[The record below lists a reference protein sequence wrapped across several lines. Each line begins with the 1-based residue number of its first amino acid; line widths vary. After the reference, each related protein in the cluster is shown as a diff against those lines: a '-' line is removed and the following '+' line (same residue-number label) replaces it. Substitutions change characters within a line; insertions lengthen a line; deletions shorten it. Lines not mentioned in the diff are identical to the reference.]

1 MTEGT
6 HPTGYRVYYITWGW
20 LLVMT
25 LLALG
30 VGSVDNMPGGL
41 KAILLVG
48 TTLAKVV
55 VIAAFFMHLRFEK
68 LNLVL
73 ITFTPL
79 VLAMIMFFFMAP
91 DTADTATRGT
101 DPLSLQTGTSLE

>member
-1 MTEGT
+1 MTEAA
-6 HPTGYRVYYITWGW
+6 HPTGYRTYFITWGW

-30 VGSVDNMPGGL
+30 VGSVDMPSGI
-41 KAILLVG
+41 KATLLVG

-55 VIAAFFMHLRFEK
+55 IIAAFFMHLRFEK

-79 VLAMIMFFFMAP
+79 VLAVIMFFFMGL
-91 DTADTATRGT
+91 DTLDLAFRDLILR
-101 DPLSLQTGTSLE
+101 

>member
-6 HPTGYRVYYITWGW
+6 HPAGYRVYYITWGW

-30 VGSVDNMPGGL
+30 VGSVDMPGGI

-55 VIAAFFMHLRFEK
+55 IIAAFFMHLRSEK

-79 VLAMIMFFFMAP
+79 VLAMIMFFFMAA
-91 DTADTATRGT
+91 DTADTATRMT
-101 DPLSLQTGTSLE
+101 DPLSVQPGTLLR

>member
-6 HPTGYRVYYITWGW
+6 HPTGYRTYFITWGW
-20 LLVMT
+20 LLVLT

-30 VGSVDNMPGGL
+30 VGYVDMPAGI

-55 VIAAFFMHLRFEK
+55 IIAAIFMHLRSEK
-68 LNLVL
+68 MNLVL
-73 ITFTPL
+73 ITFCPL
-79 VLAMIMFFFMAP
+79 VLALILFFFMAP
-91 DTADTATRGT
+91 DAADSVNRV
-101 DPLSLQTGTSLE
+101 LMLE

>member
-6 HPTGYRVYYITWGW
+6 HPAGYRIYYITWGW
-20 LLVMT
+20 LLVLT

-30 VGSVDNMPGGL
+30 IGYVDMPGGI
-41 KAILLVG
+41 KAVLLVG

-55 VIAAFFMHLRFEK
+55 VIAAIFMHLRFEK

-79 VLAMIMFFFMAP
+79 ILALILFFFIVP
-91 DTADTATRGT
+91 DTADSVNRV
-101 DPLSLQTGTSLE
+101 LSLR